1 MAGTQSALVI
11 ALLIYGT
18 TTQPPK
24 PPGPSPPCPSAAVCC
39 PARLVGFCR
48 VGCPGP
54 PPTITRRVAP
64 DMKDVA
70 RPHLDGAAILEIGVN
85 TDGRVLSACVLR
97 SLRPDFDRAAQ
108 AAARKW
114 RFKPK
119 LLNGTSVG
127 VAMTVSISRHTSDL
141 GR

>member
-1 MAGTQSALVI
+1 
-11 ALLIYGT
+11 
-18 TTQPPK
+18 
-24 PPGPSPPCPSAAVCC
+24 
-39 PARLVGFCR
+39 
-48 VGCPGP
+48 
-54 PPTITRRVAP
+54 
-64 DMKDVA
+64 MKDVA